1 MQATRNASHEKCK
14 PREMEETKSQTW
26 KAEENEMDWKTRLI
40 LGAQRIYLQPIDVG
54 SVAEELM

>member
-1 MQATRNASHEKCK
+1 
-14 PREMEETKSQTW
+14 MEETKSQTW